1 MAITV
6 DAILKLPIFETTKLL
21 GGSQGIDREVSSAN
35 IAGSPDVGN
44 WLRPNQLLLTTGYHF
59 KDDPEGLIPFIHKL
73 NQNQCSGLAIK
84 TKRYIDTLPDHLIH
98 EADLLNFPLI
108 ELPNNMLLGDVI
120 IQILEN
126 VLNEN
131 QLELQKTFEVH
142 TRFSNLFLKGASM
155 SDIAQTLASLI
166 KGSVLILNSIYEPV
180 GISESLK
187 RQIKTAG
194 YLESIK
200 TALKAASFQENS
212 LTAISWDRNKSA
224 DIYPVYV
231 SGIHKGFICVI
242 DAASRSLHPSY
253 TMPLEQASQIVAY
266 ETMKQDALVEGEKR
280 LRRQFF
286 SDWLDNRLS
295 KEEVMNRVKTYPIVD
310 QESYLICVCAA
321 DPSPEGHLLTDL
333 EQNARCERWLFQ
345 TEKFLQAYPR
355 QAICEIKD
363 KGLILILPMLSDS
376 NKSFD
381 EKEYVEI
388 FRNLQQRLI
397 EENQMTTF
405 SIGVSNPVDQISKI
419 PQAFL
424 EAKQTLEIGYSLQKK
439 QFIHTYRTQQ
449 VTELIQSIPDNKLHD
464 FYSYC
469 LGELA
474 FSDQPE
480 RQELLNTL
488 NVFLNNESSIAET
501 AKVMFLHRNTVQ
513 NRINR
518 CESLLNISVK
528 DPIDTLKIRIALV
541 IHRLIK

>member
-6 DAILKLPIFETTKLL
+6 NAILKLPIFKTTLLL
-21 GGSQGIDREVSSAN
+21 GGAEGTGREVSSAN
-35 IAGSPDVGN
+35 IADSPDIAN
-44 WLRPNQLLLTTGYHF
+44 WVRPNQLLLTTAYHF
-59 KDDPEGLIPFIHKL
+59 KDEPEGLIPFLNQL

-84 TKRYIDTLPDHLIH
+84 TKRYIDKLPEGLIH
-98 EADLLNFPLI
+98 EANLLQFPLI
-108 ELPNNMLLGDVI
+108 ELPNNMLLGDVL

-126 VLNEN
+126 VLNEK
-131 QLELQKTFEVH
+131 QLDLQKTFEVH
-142 TRFSNLFLKGASM
+142 RRFSNLFLKGASM

-166 KGSVLILNSIYEPV
+166 KGSVLILNSSYEPV

-187 RQIKTAG
+187 RQITAAG

-200 TALKAASFQENS
+200 TALKAASFQENK
-212 LTAISWDRNKSA
+212 LTVISWDRNKSA

-266 ETMKQDALVEGEKR
+266 EQMKQDALAEGEKR

-286 SDWLDNRLS
+286 SDWMDNRLS
-295 KEEVMNRVKTYPIVD
+295 REEIMNRVKTYSIVD
-310 QESYLICVCAA
+310 QKSYLICVCTA

-333 EQNARCERWLFQ
+333 EQNTRCERWLFQ
-345 TEKFLQAYPR
+345 TEKFLEAYPWP
-355 QAICEIKD
+355 AVCEIKD
-363 KGLILILPMLSDS
+363 KGLILILPIQPRS
-376 NKSFD
+376 NKTFD
-381 EKEYVEI
+381 EKEYVEPI
-388 FRNLQQRLI
+388 RNLQQRLI

-405 SIGVSNPVDQISKI
+405 SIGISNPVDQISKI
-419 PQAFL
+419 PHAFL
-424 EAKQTLEIGYSLQKK
+424 EAKQTLETGYSLHKK

-474 FSDQPE
+474 FADQPE